1 MGKNIKQ
8 FRKNVLMAGRPGFL
22 ADFLRNCLN
31 KEGWDTSDYQ
41 EESFNLYNPSAVM
54 YFSYGKEEGDL
65 SRVLEEI
72 STHKVQHF
80 LYDTRGKSVKRYYDD
95 F

>member
-22 ADFLRNCLN
+22 MDFLRNCLN

-54 YFSYGKEEGDL
+54 YFSDGKEEGAL
-65 SRVLEEI
+65 SRVLEDI
-72 STHKVQHF
+72 RTQKQI
-80 LYDTRGKSVKRYYDD
+80 
-95 F
+95 